1 VTRCGSGAAPA
12 WDALEAAAAAGADW
26 SPDDGSPR
34 FCASVPD
41 DYRPNPGIPRNLAHF
56 LDRAAIIALD
66 AALQAIEHAGLGAG
80 AGDARRF
87 AVVDGLPYRAP
98 GQPALFAPY
107 GHLVARALG
116 VRGSVSI
123 VGGHEAGALS
133 AVATATRLLAS
144 GAADV
149 VIAGGAQG
157 LQRPLLDHVFEQNFA
172 SDAPARPFDA
182 AHKGYVVA
190 EGAAYMVVER
200 EAHARERG
208 ARPLAHIAGIG
219 ELFDSAVEPLEL
231 SGAPEAGRAM
241 QEALAH
247 AGYVQ
252 NQVDLVVSCAD
263 GRPLSDFAEGYG
275 LQRTFGRHAYFAGV
289 TTVAGALGFSL
300 GASGGVSLV
309 AALEAMQRQRSF
321 PVAGFET
328 AEKDVELNYVRA
340 AKDERLDT
348 VLVTSLGLG
357 GTDVS
362 LLLERVR
369 G

>member
-1 VTRCGSGAAPA
+1 MTCRGSGAAPA
-12 WDALEAAAAAGADW
+12 WDALESGAAAGVEW
-26 SPDDGSPR
+26 SPDDGAPR
-34 FCASVPD
+34 FCAPIPD
-41 DYRPNPGIPRNLAHF
+41 DYRPHPGIPRNLAHF
-56 LDRAAIIALD
+56 LDRGSIIALG
-66 AALQAIEHAGLGAG
+66 AALQALEHAGLGAG
-80 AGDARRF
+80 AGDSRRF

-98 GQPALFAPY
+98 GQPALFVPY

-116 VRGSVSI
+116 VRGPVSVVS
-123 VGGHEAGALS
+123 GHEASAL
-133 AVATATRLLAS
+133 AAIAAGMRLLAS

-157 LQRPLLDHVFEQNFA
+157 LQRPLLDHVFEQKFA
-172 SDAPARPFDA
+172 SNAPARPFDV
-182 AHKGYVVA
+182 AHAGYVVA
-190 EGAAYMVVER
+190 EGAAYVVLES
-200 EAHARERG
+200 EDHARERG
-208 ARPLAHIAGIG
+208 ARPLAHIGGIG

-241 QEALAH
+241 QDALAD

-252 NQVDLVVSCAD
+252 NQVDLIVSCAD
-263 GRPLSDFAEGYG
+263 GRPSSDFGEGYG

-300 GASGGVSLV
+300 GASGAVSLV
-309 AALEAMQRQRSF
+309 ASLEAMQHQRSF
-321 PVAGFET
+321 PIAGFET

-340 AKDERLDT
+340 ARDERLDT

-362 LLLERVR
+362 LLLERIR
-369 G
+369 E